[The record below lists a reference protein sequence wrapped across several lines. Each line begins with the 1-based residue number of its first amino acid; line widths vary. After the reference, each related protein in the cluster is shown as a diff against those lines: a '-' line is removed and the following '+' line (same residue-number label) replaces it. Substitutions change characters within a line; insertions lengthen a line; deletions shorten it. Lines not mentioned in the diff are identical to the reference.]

1 VKLDERQIKPDNF
14 VMMARLNIYLL
25 GTLQA
30 ELDGK
35 PVFFEY
41 TKVQALLAYLIVEVE
56 RPVKREKLAAL
67 LWPESSQQAAHSGL
81 RQALSRLRV
90 YLDDRKADSPF
101 IIAQHDT
108 LQFNQDSNA
117 WCDVHFFD
125 RVLAECDAHS
135 HDLDQPCETCAGWQ
149 TQLYQVYRGDFLEWL
164 TVPKSTAF
172 EEWAQIHR
180 ERKRRQAL
188 ETMGIL
194 AEYHHRRGDYH
205 RMLEIALRQV
215 EIDPFYE
222 SAHCQVMRALAL
234 SGQRSQAVSHFNDF
248 RSLLLN
254 EMGLQPAPETLDLL
268 EVIKAGASG

>member
-1 VKLDERQIKPDNF
+1 VKLDERQIKTDLF

-30 ELDGK
+30 ELDRK
-35 PVFFEY
+35 PVLFEY
-41 TKVQALLAYLIVEVE
+41 AKVQALLAYLVVDKNH
-56 RPVKREKLAAL
+56 PVKREKLAAL

-81 RQALSRLRV
+81 RQALSRLRAA
-90 YLDDRKADSPF
+90 LGDHAADSPF
-101 IIAQHDT
+101 IIAHRDT
-108 LQFNQDSNA
+108 LQFNEDSDA
-117 WCDVHFFD
+117 WCDVYFFD
-125 RVLAECDAHS
+125 RLLAECEAHP
-135 HDLDQPCETCAGWQ
+135 HDPDLPCETCAGWQ

-188 ETMGIL
+188 EALGIL
-194 AEYHHRRGDYH
+194 VEYHHRQGDYH
-205 RMLEIALRQV
+205 QMLEIAQRQV
-215 EIDPFYE
+215 EIDPFQE
-222 SAHCQVMRALAL
+222 SAHCQVMRAMAL

-254 EMGLQPAPETLDLL
+254 EMGLQPAPETMDLL
-268 EVIKAGASG
+268 EAIKAGESG